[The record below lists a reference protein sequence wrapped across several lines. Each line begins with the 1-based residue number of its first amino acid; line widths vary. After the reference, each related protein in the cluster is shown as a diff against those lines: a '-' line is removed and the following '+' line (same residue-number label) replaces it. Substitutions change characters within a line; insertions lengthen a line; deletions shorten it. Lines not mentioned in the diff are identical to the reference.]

1 MIFFQRYTSQRYGV
15 GMSVVLCMSFLLIC
29 SPTGAQAA
37 VCSPSPMQSSVR
49 FSSKKAPPLPVKK
62 SAKKVRKSKTK
73 PLNIPTPNRADA
85 LLPADTS
92 RKDHRV
98 EVFADAGSD
107 RAAVRVTLNESQ
119 PIEIVAFNILGKR
132 VAEVYS
138 GEARAGM
145 NTVSFDL
152 SGLSDGVYICV
163 VRGRNFKT
171 AEKFLV
177 SR

>member
-1 MIFFQRYTSQRYGV
+1 MNI
-15 GMSVVLCMSFLLIC
+15 VLCVSFLLIC
-29 SPTGAQAA
+29 SQSSAQA
-37 VCSPSPMQSSVR
+37 VLHEPILLQKSKPSSIR
-49 FSSKKAPPLPVKK
+49 FSSTLTKKKP
-62 SAKKVRKSKTK
+62 AKKVRSPQAK
-73 PLNIPTPNRADA
+73 PLSVPTPARADA
-85 LLPADTS
+85 LTRADTI
-92 RKDHRV
+92 RKEYRV
-98 EVFADAGSD
+98 EVFTDVGSE
-107 RAAVRVTLNESQ
+107 RGAVRVTLNESQ

-132 VAEVYS
+132 VAEVFS

-152 SGLSDGVYICV
+152 SGLSDGVYLCV

>member
-1 MIFFQRYTSQRYGV
+1 MII
-15 GMSVVLCMSFLLIC
+15 VLCVSFLLIC
-29 SPTGAQAA
+29 S
-37 VCSPSPMQSSVR
+37 QSSVQADSR
-49 FSSKKAPPLPVKK
+49 ELPLSLEHIQGQKISSGKPPSKLSKKK
-62 SAKKVRKSKTK
+62 SAKKTRSPQTK
-73 PLNIPTPNRADA
+73 PLSLPVPSRADA
-85 LLPADTS
+85 LVPNDTL
-92 RKDHRV
+92 RKEHRV
-98 EVFADAGSD
+98 EVFTGIGSE
-107 RAAVRVTLNESQ
+107 RGAVRVTLNESQ
-119 PIEIVAFNILGKR
+119 AIEIVAFNILGKR

-145 NTVSFDL
+145 NTLSFDL

>member
-1 MIFFQRYTSQRYGV
+1 MII
-15 GMSVVLCMSFLLIC
+15 VLCVSFLFIC
-29 SPTGAQAA
+29 S
-37 VCSPSPMQSSVR
+37 QSSVQAASHELPLSQR
-49 FSSKKAPPLPVKK
+49 QIQGQKISSATSPPTKLSKKK
-62 SAKKVRKSKTK
+62 SAKKTRSPQTK
-73 PLNIPTPNRADA
+73 PLSVPVPSRADA
-85 LLPADTS
+85 LVPSDTL
-92 RKDHRV
+92 RKEHRV
-98 EVFADAGSD
+98 EVFTDIGSE
-107 RAAVRVTLNESQ
+107 RGAVRVTLNESQ
-119 PIEIVAFNILGKR
+119 AIEIVAFNILGKR

-145 NTVSFDL
+145 NTLSFDL

>member
-1 MIFFQRYTSQRYGV
+1 MPLQKSKP
-15 GMSVVLCMSFLLIC
+15 SLI
-29 SPTGAQAA
+29 
-37 VCSPSPMQSSVR
+37 R
-49 FSSKKAPPLPVKK
+49 FSSTLTQKKP
-62 SAKKVRKSKTK
+62 AKKVRSSQAKS
-73 PLNIPTPNRADA
+73 LNIPVPSRADA
-85 LLPADTS
+85 LTRADTA
-92 RKDHRV
+92 RKEYRV
-98 EVFADAGSD
+98 EVFTDVGSE
-107 RAAVRVTLNESQ
+107 RGAVRVTLNESQ

-132 VAEVYS
+132 VAEVFS

-152 SGLSDGVYICV
+152 SGLSDGVYLCV